1 MCVVMIEFVLL
12 VETVY
17 VCECDFF
24 LLSSFILFVIGLS
37 FVQKMCITVA
47 RLFLSCVFLYL
58 WRMFFFVI
66 SV

>member
-1 MCVVMIEFVLL
+1 M
-12 VETVY
+12 Y
-17 VCECDFF
+17 VSVIF

-58 WRMFFFVI
+58 WCMFFFVI